1 MSATG
6 MHKKIQFGS
15 GQKKDASLCLDC
27 FRGTVKHREY
37 WNKWIVD
44 ESWIDVIN
52 ERYDIPEALV
62 FTAVELNRA
71 IARNA
76 VFKAA
81 GIDGL
86 TLANGLGIYKSSYR
100 PKGNGKRVTGYYI
113 TTPGTKPSEMPG
125 GNSKWYRTLVKE
137 LPSAISTRQNPLKRG
152 LPEGL
157 APATM
162 PVPTQK
168 KRKGI
173 ATRRSNSANVVGLK
187 RSDKSGLF
195 QSTNQQSEKDAHPKL
210 VANLTSADI
219 KPNPTARAIANQT
232 WWELP
237 EAHVLFCDVKR
248 RAGDNGNL
256 LFPRENVEG
265 RIERLKQ
272 GFATAHG
279 WKLVVD
285 DFDAKEICTPND
297 IFNIQMKCKYV
308 SLALRIAFEEMPGRI
323 MGML

>member
-6 MHKKIQFGS
+6 VHKKIQFGS

-44 ESWIDVIN
+44 ECWIDVIN
-52 ERYDIPEALV
+52 EQYDIPEALV
-62 FTAVELNRA
+62 FTAVQLNRA

-100 PKGNGKRVTGYYI
+100 PKGNGKRITGYYI
-113 TTPGTKPSEMPG
+113 TTPGTKPSEKPG

-137 LPSAISTRQNPLKRG
+137 LPSAVSTRQNPLKRG

-162 PVPTQK
+162 PVPTLK

-173 ATRRSNSANVVGLK
+173 RYT
-187 RSDKSGLF
+187 
-195 QSTNQQSEKDAHPKL
+195 T
-210 VANLTSADI
+210 
-219 KPNPTARAIANQT
+219 
-232 WWELP
+232 
-237 EAHVLFCDVKR
+237 
-248 RAGDNGNL
+248 
-256 LFPRENVEG
+256 
-265 RIERLKQ
+265 
-272 GFATAHG
+272 
-279 WKLVVD
+279 
-285 DFDAKEICTPND
+285 
-297 IFNIQMKCKYV
+297 
-308 SLALRIAFEEMPGRI
+308 
-323 MGML
+323 